1 MEAMKRT
8 NKPKDLTPLSAK
20 DVLRHVAGG
29 TQNGMAAVVLTVN
42 QIRAIFQ
49 AGVEDGRK
57 QP

>member
-1 MEAMKRT
+1 MKRT

>member
-1 MEAMKRT
+1 MKRT

-20 DVLRHVAGG
+20 DVLRHVAGV